1 MEMCW
6 HCWRLV
12 LCRWRGVCAW
22 KRPSDVWVGM
32 IECVVVRMRMDGR
45 MSEQEVCELQA
56 CSGGLRQELWTRR
69 SPSHSYPST
78 ASGGWGGI

>member
-22 KRPSDVWVGM
+22 KRPSDVWVG
-32 IECVVVRMRMDGR
+32 RNDR
-45 MSEQEVCELQA
+45 VC
-56 CSGGLRQELWTRR
+56 GGEDEN
-69 SPSHSYPST
+69 
-78 ASGGWGGI
+78 GWKDE

>member
-1 MEMCW
+1 
-6 HCWRLV
+6 
-12 LCRWRGVCAW
+12 
-22 KRPSDVWVGM
+22 M

-56 CSGGLRQELWTRR
+56 CSGGLGQELWTRR

-78 ASGGWGGI
+78 ASGGLEAVFDYAACMSSSSFKTTWFVTAV